1 MGIKK
6 VKYDSVRNKM
16 RPGDVIAFS
25 GNGEI
30 AQIIKLATR
39 SQVSHAAVIL
49 QTKLLIADQP
59 QGGYFN
65 QIIEST
71 LINGFYGVSINRLS
85 DRLVDFD
92 GEIWWLPLSNEVRAK
107 MNGQTFYDFLLHQE
121 KKPFDTLDGIK
132 SSIDIFDKIPLLS
145 RLTRNNEDFASFFC
159 SELVAAGLE
168 ASGAIPR
175 INASEVTP
183 IDLCMFSIYQE
194 NYYQIKGDVKKTIN
208 GYNSI
213 NVADWGI
220 NNP

>member
-1 MGIKK
+1 MGLKK
-6 VKYDSVRNKM
+6 VKYASVRDKM
-16 RPGDVIAFS
+16 QPGDVIAFS

-39 SQVSHAAVIL
+39 SQITHAAVIL
-49 QTKLLIADQP
+49 QTKLLIEDQP
-59 QGGYFN
+59 QAGYFN

-92 GEIWWLPLSNEVRAK
+92 GEIWWLPLSNEVRGK
-107 MNGQTFYDFLLHQE
+107 MNLQAFYDFLLHQE
-121 KKPFDTLDGIK
+121 KKPFDTLHGIR
-132 SSIDIFDKIPLLS
+132 SGIDIFDKNPVLG
-145 RLTRNNEDFASFFC
+145 RLTRNDESFAAFFC

-168 ASGAIPR
+168 TSGAIPQ

-194 NYYQIKGDVKKTIN
+194 NYYQIKGDAKKTIN

-213 NVADWGI
+213 SAAEWGI